1 MRILLYPK
9 LTYLP
14 IEHNVNEGQMKEG
27 RERCIGSVAPKR
39 QKVIERT
46 VQGSVLSTSTL
57 ARTAALLFGSRT
69 YTGRSQAIK
78 YSVKQGKRVCKTT
91 AVQYYQCLL

>member
-14 IEHNVNEGQMKEG
+14 IVHNVNEGQMKEG
-27 RERCIGSVAPKR
+27 RERCVGSVALKR

-46 VQGSVLSTSTL
+46 VQGSVLSTLTP
-57 ARTAALLFGSRT
+57 ARTAALLFGSCTHR
-69 YTGRSQAIK
+69 GVASNQIF
-78 YSVKQGKRVCKTT
+78 G
-91 AVQYYQCLL
+91 